1 MLTTPGHPLL
11 QTRTVT
17 STKLLSFLNVNLNY
31 HLEHHL
37 FPAVP
42 WYNLPKVHT
51 LLQEEYEQAGAFIY
65 SSYLR
70 FLVDA
75 FRYGSV
81 CVYCLSWQ
89 VTIRTLNPSGYNFV
103 KVYVH

>member
-1 MLTTPGHPLL
+1 MFANLRGWAEHMLTTPGHPLL

-51 LLQEEYEQAGAFIY
+51 LLQDEYEQAGAFIY
-65 SSYLR
+65 SS
-70 FLVDA
+70 
-75 FRYGSV
+75 
-81 CVYCLSWQ
+81 
-89 VTIRTLNPSGYNFV
+89 
-103 KVYVH
+103 